1 MWLDGKNDITP
12 ETWDELNE
20 ILYDIPKTP
29 FNRYRSDFVY
39 RGLANKAW
47 ELETSLI
54 RLKGAPNIERP
65 MCSVAFLSLRKLG
78 VCHRITYGSNS
89 LLPNTMVCQLVYWIG
104 QRLQKL
110 PYILLLQKRIIWM
123 RTG

>member
-20 ILYDIPKTP
+20 ILYDIPKTL

-54 RLKGAPNIERP
+54 RLKAAPNIERP
-65 MCSVAFLSLRKLG
+65 MFRSFLKFAEPGSLP
-78 VCHRITYGSNS
+78 SNN
-89 LLPNTMVCQLVYWIG
+89 LWI
-104 QRLQKL
+104 
-110 PYILLLQKRIIWM
+110 
-123 RTG
+123 